1 MGATDIIDRER
12 ENALPMNASTPTNKE
27 HPVSDSATT
36 ISPTASQRLAGKTAL
51 VTGAASGIGKSVAT
65 RFANEGARV
74 VFTDRD
80 LAGAQSAIVG
90 LPGAVAVHLDVS
102 DEESV
107 VAAYAEVV
115 AQGLSIDVV
124 VANAG
129 VQLFGQDDR
138 IGDLDLAVWQ
148 KTIDVNLTGTFL
160 TVKHAV
166 RAMQG
171 RGGSIILTGSPTGLN
186 GEGAVFTA
194 YSTSKA
200 GMHGLARTVAAAY
213 ASEGIRVNTVV
224 PGYTE
229 TPLVTA
235 ISGDSESRAA
245 IVSRIPLGRA
255 GTPADVE
262 GIMVFLASDEASFA
276 TGSMFRIDGGMTTL

>member
-1 MGATDIIDRER
+1 MI
-12 ENALPMNASTPTNKE
+12 ASGTVHNG
-27 HPVSDSATT
+27 
-36 ISPTASQRLAGKTAL
+36 QRLAGKTAL
-51 VTGAASGIGKSVAT
+51 VTGAASGIGRAVAT
-65 RFANEGARV
+65 RFAHEGATV

-80 LAGAQSAIVG
+80 LAGAQSAIFG
-90 LPGAVAVHLDVS
+90 LAAAHAVQLDVS
-102 DEESV
+102 VEASV
-107 VAAYAEVV
+107 AAAYAEV
-115 AQGLSIDVV
+115 AARGLEIDVV

-160 TVKHAV
+160 TLKYAV
-166 RAMQG
+166 RAMRG

-194 YSTSKA
+194 YSSSKA

-245 IVSRIPLGRA
+245 IVSRIPLGRPGA
-255 GTPADVE
+255 PADVE

-276 TGSMFRIDGGMTTL
+276 TGSMFRVDGGMTTL